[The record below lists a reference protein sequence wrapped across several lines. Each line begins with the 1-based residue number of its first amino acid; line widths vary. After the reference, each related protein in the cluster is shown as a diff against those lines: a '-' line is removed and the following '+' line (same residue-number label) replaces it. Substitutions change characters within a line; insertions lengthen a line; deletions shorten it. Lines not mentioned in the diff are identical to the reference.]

1 MKKIITL
8 AILSLSL
15 IACQR
20 GKKGEPIITS
30 VKYSINPSI
39 GKYFDEITI
48 GSESLT
54 FWTDSLYHV
63 GDVLTPKR

>member
-15 IACQR
+15 IACD
-20 GKKGEPIITS
+20 KEKGVPIITS

-48 GSESLT
+48 GSESVT